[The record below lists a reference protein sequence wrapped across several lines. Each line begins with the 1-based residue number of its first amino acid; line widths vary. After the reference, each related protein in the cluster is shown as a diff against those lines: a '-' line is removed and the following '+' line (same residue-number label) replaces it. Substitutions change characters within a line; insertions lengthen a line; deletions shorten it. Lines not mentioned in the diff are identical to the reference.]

1 LSLRVTQDVTRDL
14 LASLAALRR
23 EENEALIEVASGR
36 RLNAPSDDP
45 AAVASLTGN
54 HSELSQVE
62 QILRNLASVRGT
74 LQVADST
81 LNSAVLALTRAISLG
96 VQGANG
102 TLSPENRQAL
112 AQEVR
117 GLRDQLLTLANVTFQ
132 GTYVF
137 AGTAVTTTPFV
148 ADLAS
153 PSGVAYQGNDGVA
166 SIEVGEGQSLPF
178 NLPGNR
184 LFSDPTADVF
194 LAMEHL
200 IEALETS
207 TGMEAAT
214 GGVQAAFAHLNTQR
228 AFYGT
233 MLNRLDMAEV
243 FVGRAKFELQRQ
255 ENTLAAAD
263 MESAASR
270 LVQAANA
277 REVALGAAA
286 RVSQLSLLDF
296 LR

>member
-1 LSLRVTQDVTRDL
+1 L
-14 LASLAALRR
+14 LAALAALRR

-45 AAVASLTGN
+45 SAVATLVGN
-54 HSELSQVE
+54 HAGLAEAE
-62 QILRNLASVRGT
+62 QLLANLAAVRGT

-81 LNSAVLALTRAISLG
+81 LNSAVLALTRAITLG

-112 AQEVR
+112 AAEVR

-132 GTYVF
+132 GNYVF
-137 AGTAVTTTPFV
+137 AGTAVTTAPFV
-148 ADLAS
+148 ADSTS
-153 PSGVAYQGNDGVA
+153 PAAVTYQGNDGVA
-166 SIEVGEGQSLPF
+166 SIEVGEGQSLPV

-184 LFSDPTADVF
+184 LFTDPAADAF
-194 LAMEHL
+194 LALDHL
-200 IEALETS
+200 ITALESS
-207 TGMEAAT
+207 TGIEAAT
-214 GGVQAAFAHLNTQR
+214 REVEAAFAHLNTQR

-243 FVGRAKFELQRQ
+243 FISREKFELQRQ
-255 ENTLAAAD
+255 ENALAAAD

-277 REVALGAAA
+277 RQVAMGAAA
-286 RVSQLSLLDF
+286 RTTQLSLLDF
-296 LR
+296 LK